1 MAEPEL
7 VRGRLAPSPSGR
19 LHLGH
24 ARTFVL
30 AWLHVRS
37 RGGEMRLRLEDL
49 DASRCRPELA
59 DGVLRDLSW
68 LGLDWDGPVVAQSS
82 RQGALCAAA
91 TTLLESGLAYR
102 CVCTRAD
109 LKSAV
114 SAPQRGV
121 DELRYPGTCR
131 GRSAPLPLGSPFAV
145 RFRMPE
151 GPIDF
156 VDGIAGPQRFD
167 VAGEVGDFI
176 IQNRA
181 RIPSYQLAVV
191 VDDAAQGVNEVFRGD
206 DLLSSTPRQIALFQA
221 LGLPVP
227 RWYHAPLVLDASGR
241 RLAKR
246 ADDLALAS
254 LRESG
259 VDPRAVIQWVL
270 DSAGFEPVGR
280 VTAREACAAF
290 DLRRLGRGPVVLSE
304 RALADLRAARSVPLR

>member
-1 MAEPEL
+1 MVEPAL
-7 VRGRLAPSPSGR
+7 PRGRLAPSPSGR

-49 DASRCRPELA
+49 DASRCRPALA

-68 LGLDWDGPVVAQSS
+68 LGLDWDGPVVTQSS
-82 RQGALCAAA
+82 RVDELCAAA
-91 TTLLESGLAYR
+91 TRLLESGLAYR

-121 DELRYPGTCR
+121 EELRYAGTCR
-131 GRSAPLPLGSPFAV
+131 GRSPSSLLGSPFAI
-145 RFRMPE
+145 RFRMPQ
-151 GPIDF
+151 GPVEF
-156 VDGIAGPQRFD
+156 LDGIAGRQRFD
-167 VAGEVGDFI
+167 VASEVGDFM

-181 RIPSYQLAVV
+181 SIPSYQLAVV
-191 VDDAAQGVNEVFRGD
+191 VDDADQGISEVFRGD
-206 DLLSSTPRQIALFQA
+206 DLLSSTPRQIALFEA

-227 RWYHAPLVLDASGR
+227 RWFHAPLVLDASGR

-259 VDPRAVIQWVL
+259 VDPRAIVEWVL
-270 DSAGFEPVGR
+270 QSAGFEPGGR

-290 DLRRLGRGPVVLSE
+290 DLQRLARGPVVLSE
-304 RALADLRAARSVPLR
+304 RALAELRGARSVASG